1 MPDARKITLRELLS
15 QTLPNRAQGI
25 DDTRHGDWIGHLW
38 TAQRALNLD
47 GTLDLDAM
55 RISTVQGPKDLFTLP
70 AVWRLPELG
79 RVEFHVD
86 PNKELVIHI
95 VPDQARH
102 ETTIQRKLDA
112 VLDTPFDL

>member
-1 MPDARKITLRELLS
+1 MPEKTTLRELLS
-15 QTLPNRAQGI
+15 QTLPERAAP

-38 TAQRALNLD
+38 TAQKALGLD
-47 GTLDLDAM
+47 GTLDLDTM
-55 RISTVQGPKDLFTLP
+55 RIGQVDGPKGLFTLP

-86 PNKELVIHI
+86 PNKELVINI
-95 VPDQARH
+95 VPSQSRH
-102 ETTIQRKLDA
+102 EATIKRMLDE